1 MTEELAALVNTE
13 LKRCIRF
20 VKKVPGWKDI
30 NMEDQINLIKG
41 LSLSLTNEPQR
52 KKSRSSGFPNR
63 FETNPSVQLQKKI
76 RSLKFRI

>member
-41 LSLSLTNEPQR
+41 LSQSITNKP
-52 KKSRSSGFPNR
+52 
-63 FETNPSVQLQKKI
+63 
-76 RSLKFRI
+76 